1 MPIYKY
7 KSFEDARRALW
18 TYNPD
23 AVYFKRIARLFEIGF
38 RLSPP
43 VCKRG
48 VFPFHSIEEAN
59 SSLNRS

>member
-7 KSFEDARRALW
+7 KSFEDAKHALW

-23 AVYFKRIARLFEIGF
+23 AAYYKRIARLFEIGF
-38 RLSPP
+38 TLSPP
-43 VCKRG
+43 VCKHG

-59 SSLNRS
+59 SLLNKT